1 LAVVDPVV
9 PIGEL
14 SESAAFR
21 AFFER
26 LRQLGFAEGQNLEVK
41 RYSGEGHSKS
51 FDGLVREAI
60 NVKPDVIFVPS
71 YFPAQN

>member
-26 LRQLGFAEGQNLEVK
+26 LRQLGFAEGQYLEVK

-71 YFPAQN
+71 